1 MSKVFSQK
9 NLLTA
14 DYDKMKRLFFVTNV
28 DWFFISHRLPLALN
42 AIQQGYEVYLLSRD
56 TGEKQFLVE
65 KGIQFIDVP
74 FDRSGSNPVHEL
86 KCIFLLFKNYKKHQ
100 PDIIHHVTLK
110 AALLGSVAAKLSG
123 QRNVVNAISG
133 LGYNFTD
140 GRNGGLQKLI
150 KLLIRI
156 AFKSK
161 HFSFI
166 LQNPDDVAMI
176 EGLNLIPSSRI
187 FLIKGSGVDLN
198 KFVYSKAPNNIPLKV
213 LFPARILLDKGVME
227 FINAAKQLYE
237 DFSGKVKFVLAGDCD
252 KENRAVL
259 GEKELKSLLIPNYL
273 EWIGYQKDM
282 IPIYENCDIVVLPSY
297 REGLPKALIEA
308 CAIGRSIITTDVPGC
323 RECVRWGYNGC
334 LVPVKDAESLADAIK
349 TLLLDGRMRINFGLN
364 SRILAE
370 EEFSI
375 DKVIQSTFDI
385 YHSLYKC

>member
-1 MSKVFSQK
+1 
-9 NLLTA
+9 
-14 DYDKMKRLFFVTNV
+14 MKKLFFVTNV
-28 DWFFISHRLPLALN
+28 DWFFISHRLPLALH
-42 AIQQGYEVYLLSRD
+42 AIRQGYEVYLLSRD
-56 TGEKQFLVE
+56 TGKKQLLQE
-65 KGIQFIDVP
+65 RGIHFIEIP
-74 FDRSGSNPVHEL
+74 FDRSGSNPFHEL
-86 KCIFLLFKNYKKHQ
+86 KCVFLLYKSYRRCR
-100 PDIIHHVTLK
+100 PDIIHHITLK
-110 AALLGSVAAKLSG
+110 AALLGSVAAKLSR
-123 QRNVVNAISG
+123 QCNVVNAISG
-133 LGYNFTD
+133 LGYNFTN
-140 GRNGGLQKLI
+140 GRNGKLQKLI

-156 AFKSK
+156 AFKSEN
-161 HFSFI
+161 FSFI

-176 EGLNLIPSSRI
+176 EGLDLIPSSQI
-187 FLIKGSGVDLN
+187 FLIKGSGVDLD
-198 KFVYSKAPNNIPLKV
+198 KFVYSKAPNVIPLKV

-227 FINAAKQLYE
+227 FINAAKLLYGN
-237 DFSGKVKFVLAGDCD
+237 FCGKVKFVLAGDCD

-259 GEKELKSLLIPNYL
+259 GEKELKSLLIPNYI

-308 CAIGRSIITTDVPGC
+308 CAIGRPVITTDVPGC

-334 LVPVKDAESLADAIK
+334 LVPAKDEKSLADAVK
-349 TLLLDGRMRINFGLN
+349 TLLLDNKMRINFGLN